1 MLRLRRVDE
10 ALSRLARADAVWRA
24 RGLRTSLE
32 HLPRM
37 GTWIC
42 VHDTARTWQAWI
54 EPGMWLEGV
63 SRELASL
70 ACCADTERLAA
81 RLFASS
87 ARPLHLPVPELAY
100 DDLEVGAP
108 IEGSALPEGLMLK
121 VRAQE
126 CPVWIAYA
134 PVVDAPRLHDLEGV
148 RFWLDA
154 ALGRSRVR
162 AATLRLIERGDVLLI
177 REGYHWL
184 SCGGLTMG
192 SYRLEEGEL
201 MLETYTQPETVHET
215 ASFESTASAASSLEQ
230 LPVDLVFVL
239 QRQRISLAE
248 LRQLWQTQVLPLQP
262 GAEQRVEVRVNDAL
276 IARGELVELDGRLGV
291 EINEWFGSAAHVE

>member
-1 MLRLRRVDE
+1 MLRLRRVDG
-10 ALSRLARADAVWRA
+10 AQSRLARAEAVWRA

-42 VHDTARTWQAWI
+42 VRDTARTWQAWI

-87 ARPLHLPVPELAY
+87 ERPLHLPVPELGY
-100 DDLEVGAP
+100 DALEVGAP
-108 IEGSALPEGLMLK
+108 IDGSALPDGLLLK
-121 VRAQE
+121 VRASE
-126 CPVWIAYA
+126 CPVWIADA
-134 PVVDAPRLHDLEGV
+134 PVVDDRLQRDLDGV

-154 ALGRSRVR
+154 ELGRSRVS
-162 AATLRLIERGDVLLI
+162 AATLGSIERGDVLLI
-177 REGYHWL
+177 REAHRWL

-192 SYRLEEGEL
+192 SYRVEEGAL
-201 MLETYTQPETVHET
+201 MLETYTQPEAVHE
-215 ASFESTASAASSLEQ
+215 AASAASKVSSLEQ
-230 LPVDLVFVL
+230 LPVDLVFIL

-248 LRQLWQTQVLPLQP
+248 LRQLWQTQTLPLPP
-262 GAEQRVEVRVNDAL
+262 GAEQCVEVRVNDAL
-276 IARGELVELDGRLGV
+276 IARGELVQLDGRLGV